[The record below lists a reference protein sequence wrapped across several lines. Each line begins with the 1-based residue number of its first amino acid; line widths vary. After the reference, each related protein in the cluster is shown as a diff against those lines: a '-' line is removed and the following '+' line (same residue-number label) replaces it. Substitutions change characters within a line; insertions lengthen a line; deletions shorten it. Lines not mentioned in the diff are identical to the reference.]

1 MADERIV
8 TSGPIE
14 INPDTYSVAVDGKG
28 VSVTLTEFRL
38 LLAIV
43 SAKGRALS
51 RNQLIDRA
59 IGEDAVVTDRTIDV
73 HLTAIRRKLGKAR
86 KFIQTVRGVG
96 LPSSGR
102 ERRVDAAPGA
112 FGRLSG

>member
-14 INPDTYSVAVDGKG
+14 INQDTYSVAVAGKG
-28 VSVTLTEFRL
+28 ISVTSTEFRL

-43 SAKGRALS
+43 SAEGRALS
-51 RNQLIDRA
+51 RDQLIDRA
-59 IGEDAVVTDRTIDV
+59 IGQDAVVTDRTIDV
-73 HLTAIRRKLGKAR
+73 HLTALRRKLGKAR

-96 LPSSGR
+96 YRLAV
-102 ERRVDAAPGA
+102 ENDA
-112 FGRLSG
+112 